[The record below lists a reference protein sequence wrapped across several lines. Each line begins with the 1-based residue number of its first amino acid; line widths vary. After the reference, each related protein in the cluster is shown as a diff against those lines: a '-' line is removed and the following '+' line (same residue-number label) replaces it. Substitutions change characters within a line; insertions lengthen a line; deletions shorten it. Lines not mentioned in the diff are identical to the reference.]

1 MYVWFSPLI
10 VQILVFNGS
19 PAGNHQPV
27 RIVLCPRHVLDKP
40 GSDHRPL
47 HVSGAPL
54 DKLRTVIG
62 ELPFMLVKVDG
73 VAHDGTDRRRGN
85 DVGIKPVLVQRL
97 FLFECRPVRHIH
109 RLADRPLDIVVIG
122 WQIEEI
128 LMKELDMRLSTIVK
142 LASNCARSA
151 KNGMSPSRIYIC
163 SLSLVTRDIQHQRVN
178 PQMTT
183 QPLIVAMTVIMAS
196 LVFCSNDC
204 ISISVIV

>member
-47 HVSGAPL
+47 HVPGAPL

-128 LMKELDMRLSTIVK
+128 LMKELDMRLSLHREVGFQLRTFRQKRNVTIK
-142 LASNCARSA
+142 D
-151 KNGMSPSRIYIC
+151 IY
-163 SLSLVTRDIQHQRVN
+163 LFPFLGHK
-178 PQMTT
+178 